1 MNRAYRVV
9 KNKSKGFAPTVL
21 AASLGLM
28 GSASSAELP
37 TGGSVVAGSGSISQ
51 SGTTLTVTQ
60 TSPQMA
66 AHWQSF
72 NIGQGHTV
80 NFMQPSGTA
89 AALNRVVGADATVIQ
104 GALKANGQVFL
115 VNPNGILFTPT
126 AQVNVGGIVASTLD
140 VSTADFM
147 TGNYKFQGSSSN
159 AIVNQG
165 NITAVGKGGQGG
177 TIALMA
183 AKIINQGS
191 LAANAGNVLLGAGS
205 KVTLDLGGPVKI
217 QVEQGALNALIEQG
231 GAIKADGGLVYL
243 TAKAASDL
251 AGTVINHTGVT
262 EAQTLATGL
271 KGQIVLLGGLDA
283 DRIAVGG
290 TLDASAPHGGDGGF
304 IETSA
309 AKVAIADQAK
319 ISTAAPQGATGQWL
333 IDPVDFTIAASGGDI
348 TGAGLSGLLNSNHVT
363 IKTQTGINTSSRLHG
378 STGVNGD
385 IHVNDAVA
393 WSAPYKLTL
402 EADRNININ
411 ADITASHSNGQLA
424 LWYGQG
430 GEDGAGASY
439 SIGHGAKVNLRAGVN
454 FFTKQG
460 SRGEDQGWQVITALG
475 AQGSTTGEDLQG
487 LVGYLDGRYVLGA
500 DIDASA
506 TSGWNIGEDAAGFTP
521 IGDDC
526 SCEPFTG
533 AFDGLGHV
541 ISNLYINRPEDSG
554 VGLFGY
560 AEEATIRN
568 VGLVSAS
575 ITGEVGVGGLVGTA
589 VGGVVTNSY
598 VTGSVSG
605 DVAVGGLVGENL
617 GQISNSYVTG
627 SVSGEDSVGGS
638 VGANYGQ
645 ISNSYATGSV
655 SGDNAVGG
663 LVGLNYG
670 QASNSYATGAVSG
683 SGGSVGGLVG
693 DGADGSVADSFWNI
707 ETSGQPT
714 SAAGTGKT
722 SAEMQSLATYSGWDI
737 SSSGGEDTVWRIYE
751 GSTTPWLRS
760 FLTTVTLNGDS
771 ASKVYDGLYTV
782 DAASLSWSKDGAPF
796 SVDGGAIEGLYL
808 NSKNVGVH
816 SLSVGA
822 IHSSQQGYDIVDG
835 TGGSL
840 TVNITPKALS
850 ISGITASDKTY
861 DGTQTAALDLDG
873 IVYTGLL
880 GEDDVRVSATGLFSD
895 KNAGSNKTVTLTSTA
910 AGEDAGNYVITGQT
924 TALASIGQRQITVVA
939 DDKAKVAG
947 QADPVFTW
955 HIAAGELVVGDG
967 LSGSL
972 TRSVGETAGDY
983 TIFAGGLSNGNYL
996 ITPVNGVLAIHVAP
1010 TPPEPTPPTGGTER
1024 AVAIAAAQGMPANA
1038 LIPSS
1043 AESHEFSVDESS
1055 GQADFS
1061 ITHVRVVDGGINLP
1075 PWAASSTT
1083 N

>member
-1 MNRAYRVV
+1 
-9 KNKSKGFAPTVL
+9 
-21 AASLGLM
+21 
-28 GSASSAELP
+28 
-37 TGGSVVAGSGSISQ
+37 
-51 SGTTLTVTQ
+51 
-60 TSPQMA
+60 MA

-80 NFMQPSGTA
+80 NFVQPSGTA
-89 AALNRVVGADATVIQ
+89 AALNRVMGADASVIQ
-104 GALKANGQVFL
+104 GALKANGQIFL

-126 AQVNVGGIVASTLD
+126 AQVNVGGIVASTLN

-147 TGNYKFQGSSSN
+147 AGNYKFQGASSN

-165 NITAVGKGGQGG
+165 NITALGNGGQGG
-177 TIALMA
+177 TIALIA

-191 LAANAGNVLLGAGS
+191 LGANAGNVLLGAGS

-217 QVEQGALNALIEQG
+217 QVEEGALNALIEQG

-243 TAKAASDL
+243 TAKAAGNL

-262 EAQTLATGL
+262 EAQTLATGQ
-271 KGQIVLLGGLDA
+271 KGEIVLLGGLDA

-309 AKVAIADQAK
+309 AKVAIADHVK

-333 IDPVDFTIAASGGDI
+333 IDPVDFNIAASGGDI
-348 TGAGLSGLLNSNHVT
+348 TGASLSGLLNSNHVT
-363 IKTQTGINTSSRLHG
+363 IQTQTGTNTSSHLYG
-378 STGVNGD
+378 STGANGD

-393 WSAPYKLTL
+393 WGAPTRLTL
-402 EADRNININ
+402 QADRNININ
-411 ADITASHSNGQLA
+411 ADITASHANGQLA

-460 SRGEDQGWQVITALG
+460 SLGEDQGWHVITALG

-487 LVGYLDGRYVLGA
+487 LAGNLDGRYVLGA

-506 TSGWNIGEDAAGFTP
+506 TSGWKIGEDAVGFTP

-526 SCEPFTG
+526 LCEPFTG
-533 AFDGLGHV
+533 AFVGLGHV
-541 ISNLYINRPEDSG
+541 ITNLYINRPEESG
-554 VGLFGY
+554 VGLFGDTDG
-560 AEEATIRN
+560 ATIRN

-605 DVAVGGLVGENL
+605 GDFVGGLVGLNAGQVSDSFATGSVSGNDRVGGLVGANSGQVTNSYVTGSVSGGDFVGGLVGENL
-617 GQISNSYVTG
+617 GQIGNSYVTG
-627 SVSGEDSVGGS
+627 SVSGEDF
-638 VGANYGQ
+638 
-645 ISNSYATGSV
+645 
-655 SGDNAVGG
+655 VGG
-663 LVGLNYG
+663 LVGWNDG
-670 QASNSYATGAVSG
+670 QVGNSYAAVSVTGSSRLGGLVGRNDGQVSKSYATGAVGG

-693 DGADGSVADSFWNI
+693 EDTSGSVADSFWNI
-707 ETSGQPT
+707 ETSGQSS

-760 FLTTVTLNGDS
+760 FLTRVTLNGDS
-771 ASKVYDGLYTV
+771 ASKVYDGSYTI

-808 NSKNVGVH
+808 NSKNVGAH
-816 SLSVGA
+816 NLSVGS

-835 TGGSL
+835 TGGSI
-840 TVNITPKALS
+840 TVNVTPKALS

-861 DGTQTAALDLDG
+861 DGTQTATLDLGG

-880 GEDDVRVSATGLFSD
+880 GEDDVRVSATGLFND

-924 TALASIGQRQITVVA
+924 TALASIGQRLITVVA
-939 DDKAKVAG
+939 DDKTKVAG
-947 QADPVFTW
+947 QADPAFTW

-972 TRSVGETAGDY
+972 SRSVGETAGDY
-983 TIFAGGLSNGNYL
+983 TIFAEGLNNGNYL
-996 ITPVNGVLAIHVAP
+996 ITPVNGVLAIHAAP
-1010 TPPEPTPPTGGTER
+1010 TPEPTPPTPPTPGTER
-1024 AVAIAAAQGMPANA
+1024 AVAIAAAQSMPGNA

-1043 AESHEFSVDESS
+1043 AEPNGSRADESS
-1055 GQADFS
+1055 GQAEFS
-1061 ITHVRVVDGGINLP
+1061 IKHVRVVDGGINLP